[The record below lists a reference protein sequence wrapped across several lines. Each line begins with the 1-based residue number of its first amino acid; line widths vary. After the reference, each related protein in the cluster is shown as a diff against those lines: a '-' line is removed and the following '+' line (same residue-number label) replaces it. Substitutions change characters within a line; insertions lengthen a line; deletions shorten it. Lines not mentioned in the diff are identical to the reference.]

1 MDRKKKLYLIGSIT
15 GCVLIFVWLLV
26 AYVLLGDSDEF
37 TTRDIILLVCFI
49 VVEVLTL
56 MISLVLA
63 YKANGK
69 SKDEIKAELKAEFT
83 GKKEVPKTALDKRVK
98 RRGTLLII
106 AAFVLAL
113 GFWCGGMVL
122 GFHMENVPLST
133 IDAII
138 PNCFGLPMA
147 LGVVSLLSTKRYFAK
162 FGHMQVA
169 EQQQYLS
176 AHRVEAAETA
186 AQKLRLLKRIIF
198 FSDLYAVL
206 IGLFGAVG
214 AVCGGMLDISSSD
227 YWLRYPH
234 LLVFALFI
242 LAALSRIRFPLGNE
256 YFEDDETYIDTAD
269 FPELYRLAA
278 KAQAQLGCKGEVKI
292 SIQSD
297 CNAGIAK
304 VGSIYSVTL
313 GAVLLNILSEDE
325 LYCILLHEFSHMLPI
340 SSAEDRQR
348 FYSYWLSEGGNKHCF
363 SDLVSWPFS
372 YFDGVYSFQF
382 FLYDFA
388 ATLGREEATDRSMA
402 QFADKKVAASALL
415 KLHYYDLH
423 EWEDEALD
431 SECIYATKQPRKDVL
446 RRSISRYKRRAAE
459 RKEAWNELT
468 AAELP
473 ARNAT
478 HPTTIMRL
486 KALGVTDIRALELE
500 SSEEYTRDAEKAVD
514 FIDKLVYK
522 NMLPVYTEKRKE
534 YYLEPLELVE
544 KWEADGRPLAAAEY
558 TKVYTSLTTLGRMS
572 EAEAL
577 CDRAIAELPEAATYF
592 AMLAKGILMLHRF
605 DPNGLNRIYW
615 AMEYNSNYIDAGI
628 EEIGKFC
635 CLAGLEDELERYR
648 EKSLE
653 LLEVCEELN
662 KLSADDDLST
672 EHLPQE
678 LQDGLLEYIGSIGD
692 KVQEVFLVRKTIA
705 DSYSASAVVVRLDDN
720 VTIDEMDEFYSK
732 LSDYLDACGNW
743 KFSLFDY
750 HGVSDIDFASIPDSR
765 IFSK

>member
-69 SKDEIKAELKAEFT
+69 SKEEIKAELKAEFT
-83 GKKEVPKTALDKRVK
+83 GKKEVPKTALEKRNK

-169 EQQQYLS
+169 EQQQYFL

-186 AQKLRLLKRIIF
+186 AQKLRLLKKLILISDLCAVFVGLLGAAAAVCIGALSDTDSGWTVIFWF
-198 FSDLYAVL
+198 FSGIY
-206 IGLFGAVG
+206 
-214 AVCGGMLDISSSD
+214 
-227 YWLRYPH
+227 
-234 LLVFALFI
+234 I
-242 LAALSRIRFPLGNE
+242 LAALSRIRFPLGKE
-256 YFEDDETYIDTAD
+256 FFESDETYVDAED

-278 KAQAQLGCKGEVKI
+278 KAQAQLGCKGKVRI

-297 CNAGIAK
+297 CSAGIAK
-304 VGSIYSVTL
+304 IGDTYSVTL
-313 GAVLLNILSEDE
+313 GAVLLSIMSDDE
-325 LYCILLHEFSHMLPI
+325 LYCILLHEFSHMLLTSP
-340 SSAEDRQR
+340 SVNRQM
-348 FYSYWLSEGGNKHCF
+348 FYNYWLSEGGNKQYF
-363 SDLVSWPFS
+363 SELTSLPFS
-372 YFDGVYSFQF
+372 HLDAVYSFQF

-388 ATLGREEATDRSMA
+388 ATLDREEAADRSMA
-402 QFADKKVAASALL
+402 QFADKKIAASALL

-431 SECIYATKQPRKDVL
+431 SECIYATKQPRKDIL

-486 KALGVTDIRALELE
+486 KALGVTDIRALEFE

-558 TKVYTSLTTLGRMS
+558 AKVYTSLTTLGRMS

-605 DPNGLNRIYW
+605 DPNGLNRIYR
-615 AMEYNSNYIDAGI
+615 AMEYNSNYIDAGL

-705 DSYSASAVVVRLDDN
+705 DSCSASAVVVRLDDN

>member
-69 SKDEIKAELKAEFT
+69 SKEEIKAELKAEFT
-83 GKKEVPKTALDKRVK
+83 GKKEVPKTALEKRTK
-98 RRGTLLII
+98 RRGTFLII
-106 AAFVLAL
+106 AAGVLAF
-113 GFWCGGMVL
+113 GFETCGLFLEARTASMP
-122 GFHMENVPLST
+122 HST
-133 IDAII
+133 LVAAII
-138 PNCFGLPMA
+138 VCFALP
-147 LGVVSLLSTKRYFAK
+147 VVLSIANLPLTKRYFAK
-162 FGHMQVA
+162 FGDMQVA
-169 EQQQYLS
+169 EKQQYFL

-186 AQKLRLLKRIIF
+186 AQKLRLLKKLILISDLCAVFVGLLGAAAAVCIGALIDTDSGWTVIFWF
-198 FSDLYAVL
+198 FSGIY
-206 IGLFGAVG
+206 
-214 AVCGGMLDISSSD
+214 
-227 YWLRYPH
+227 
-234 LLVFALFI
+234 I

-256 YFEDDETYIDTAD
+256 YFEDDETYVDAED
-269 FPELYRLAA
+269 FPELYRLAS
-278 KAQAQLGCKGEVKI
+278 KAQAQLGCKGKVRI

-297 CNAGIAK
+297 CSAGIAK
-304 VGSIYSVTL
+304 IGDTYSVTL
-313 GAVLLNILSEDE
+313 GAVLLNILSEEE

-348 FYSYWLSEGGNKHCF
+348 FYSYWLSEDGNKQYF
-363 SDLVSWPFS
+363 SELTSLPFS
-372 YFDGVYSFQF
+372 HLDAVYSFQF

-388 ATLGREEATDRSMA
+388 ATLGREEAADRSMA
-402 QFADKKVAASALL
+402 QFADKKIAASALL
-415 KLHYYDLH
+415 KLNYYDLY

-558 TKVYTSLTTLGRMS
+558 AKVYTSLTTLGRMS

-592 AMLAKGILMLHRF
+592 AIFAKGILMLHRF
-605 DPNGLNRIYW
+605 DPNGLNRIYR
-615 AMEYNSNYIDAGI
+615 AMEYNSNYIDAGL

-648 EKSLE
+648 EKSME
-653 LLEVCEELN
+653 LLEVCEEFN

-705 DSYSASAVVVRLDDN
+705 DSCSASAVVVRLDDN